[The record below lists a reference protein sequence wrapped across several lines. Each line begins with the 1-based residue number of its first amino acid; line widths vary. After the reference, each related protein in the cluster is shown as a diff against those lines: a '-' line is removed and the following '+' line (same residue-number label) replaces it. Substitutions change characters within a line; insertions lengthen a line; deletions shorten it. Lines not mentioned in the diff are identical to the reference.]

1 MLDNEL
7 NKEAHRIIPQAVSIL
22 DVKVHTLTFD
32 KTLGIL
38 EMLTLD
44 CKPHIVITL
53 NTEMV
58 MLAQRNESF
67 REIINKA
74 SLIIPDSIGLVWASR
89 ILGNK
94 LPERIP
100 GVDIVQ
106 HFARIAGQKK
116 FRLFLLGAAPGVAEQ
131 VAKIFQHRYQGIN
144 IVGTYA
150 GSPNPDDEK
159 RICDMINDSSAQILL
174 VAYKVP
180 EQEFWMA
187 RNLNKLHVSIVI
199 NVGGTFDFIAGV
211 TKRAPKWM
219 QHVGLEWFFRL
230 LQQPQRWRRMLA
242 LPQFALKVILLRI
255 HQELH
260 LKTYSQT

>member
-1 MLDNEL
+1 MSNEVL
-7 NKEAHRIIPQAVSIL
+7 NKEVNKNTLQVISIL
-22 DVKVHTLTFD
+22 GVKVHRLTFD
-32 KTLGIL
+32 EALRTLK
-38 EMLTLD
+38 MLMFD
-44 CKPHIVITL
+44 HGPNMIITL

-58 MLAQRNESF
+58 MLAQRNASF

-74 SLIIPDSIGLVWASR
+74 ALILPDSIGLVWAST
-89 ILGNK
+89 ILGDK
-94 LPERIP
+94 LPERLP

-106 HFARIAGQKK
+106 HFAQIINQNR

-131 VAKIFQHRYQGIN
+131 VAIIFQNRYQGID

-150 GSPNPDDEK
+150 GSPSIDDEEN
-159 RICDMINDSSAQILL
+159 ICEIINRSKAQILL

-180 EQEFWMA
+180 EQEFWIA

-219 QHVGLEWFFRL
+219 QNAGLEWFFRL

-242 LPQFALKVILLRI
+242 LPRFALKVILFRL
-255 HQELH
+255 HQKMH
-260 LKTYSQT
+260 LNKYSQT